1 MMIWR
6 ENPVPDG
13 EGLRYRLT
21 AVGEYREVVALKRLD
36 NVRRNVKAKVVR
48 MKFIKPC
55 QNCCCFGHCTLDCQ
69 SIQGNNEGDSILSKF
84 QSDAFCSIP
93 SQWLD
98 RSWLSPEQYEEEIMS
113 HSTLY
118 KNLVELIASVNV
130 DLSNVDM
137 AALGMNL

>member
-21 AVGEYREVVALKRLD
+21 AVGEYRDVVALKRLD
-36 NVRRNVKAKVVR
+36 NVRRNAKAKLVR

-69 SIQGNNEGDSILSKF
+69 SNQGHNEGESILSKF
-84 QSDAFCSIP
+84 QSDAIYSIP

-113 HSTLY
+113 HSTLN